1 MLRLRVCKN
10 VNICSSYCM
19 QFHTT
24 KLLIIEPLFFELV
37 NVNNSVKHTP
47 QTSLIFLTRNKGYR
61 IVRPLTA
68 GELAIVACIPVNENN
83 CKKGHYI

>member
-10 VNICSSYCM
+10 VKICSSYCM

-37 NVNNSVKHTP
+37 NVNNPSSILHKLHLSS
-47 QTSLIFLTRNKGYR
+47 SLEIKDIASYGLLRRANL
-61 IVRPLTA
+61 PLS
-68 GELAIVACIPVNENN
+68 LAFP
-83 CKKGHYI
+83 